1 MGWIRSTHRR
11 AKKGLQY
18 RVPKTIFSLYF
29 QLWVWQG
36 KYEPEFNTLKSSPLR
51 TKNPHAFSS
60 LFLFLMVLRFLFVRT
75 GAARHVAT
83 KRAQPNFLSLAGHT
97 NKRIPSRQKDYKV
110 CWAQRMALLQCSLS
124 SDRPTDRHS
133 CHDSGFHITCLS
145 ICLSVYLSVCLSI
158 CQSVCL
164 SIYLSICLSIFLSI
178 SLSICLSICLS
189 IFLSVYLSVYL
200 SIYLSVYLSIYHT
213 QRSVTGCHHFMCFCI
228 LVIFL
233 VLRCMIL
240 FWAACDFLVLS
251 LQRNCSRMSLYQ
263 AVQGIYLD
271 TEVFYFNHLFV
282 TPCACCLQ

>member
-158 CQSVCL
+158 CL
-164 SIYLSICLSIFLSI
+164 SIYLPIYLFIFCLSVCLCMYLSACI
-178 SLSICLSICLS
+178 SVCVYPHSRLFSLSFIFSLTFSFTLLLRGSVLS
-189 IFLSVYLSVYL
+189 FY
-200 SIYLSVYLSIYHT
+200 
-213 QRSVTGCHHFMCFCI
+213 FCI
-228 LVIFL
+228 
-233 VLRCMIL
+233 
-240 FWAACDFLVLS
+240 
-251 LQRNCSRMSLYQ
+251 Y
-263 AVQGIYLD
+263 
-271 TEVFYFNHLFV
+271 E
-282 TPCACCLQ
+282 